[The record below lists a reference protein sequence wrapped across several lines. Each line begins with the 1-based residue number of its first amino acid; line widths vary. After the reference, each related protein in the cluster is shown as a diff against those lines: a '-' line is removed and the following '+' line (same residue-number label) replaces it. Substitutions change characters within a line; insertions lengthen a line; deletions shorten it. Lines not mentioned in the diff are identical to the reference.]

1 MIRFVYDFHAVDWIF
16 DFFNFL
22 EIKTKVRNVNKQ
34 KIENEYQ

>member
-1 MIRFVYDFHAVDWIF
+1 MIRFVYDFHAVDWIG
-16 DFFNFL
+16 FFNFL